1 LKKIQPGDNNIMKL
15 RTCVLS
21 SGRFTYG
28 IHKPRF
34 YVDNFRENDFIESLG
49 QFSDGQ
55 LHENHSNFPSGIVEE
70 LEADIIFEI
79 PNPFAF
85 RGTTYISK
93 SWADEK
99 ANKPELIFLP
109 DPQNASF
116 SGFIKKWFNNDPKV
130 SENREILFES
140 FPEPVLLAMAST
152 GTDPEDLVALAK
164 LSCEFV
170 FEPDTKNPK
179 GLMYKKNRN
188 GQAKPIIKNDSLFE
202 TLTNN
207 FYLPDIYKKVMV
219 LRPGVQGSSEIVG
232 ESKDDDSHVFEY
244 LRRNSYIPW
253 GHYAAN
259 MAHDTVRYHLCD
271 LTIADMA
278 GMRHLY
284 YQRTY
289 VRLARELGISI
300 SATRKQLSIEQ
311 LESIRSKI
319 IEKLSLSYNFDS
331 LFFNSTLWGWNY
343 GFDFSPSKY
352 RLHASHQ
359 QIHQQFALI
368 PATVKAQ
375 TNDHYLPSFACG
387 DMVAEFIHNFQKE
400 TGKQFFNCYIQ
411 AIRNNQR
418 MDNKQGDCSLIIFED
433 KHVMVFVPKAQT
445 SQWEIQIMC
454 LEPVGNILE
463 ADTQLRHSL
472 DRAMLITMKILAKM
486 GSRMITTI
494 EYAKRIGSADSD
506 HRLVYAFFP
515 KLPQSP
521 GGFSEAQLRWINGH
535 YPEDFALTCRTKMEE
550 LE

>member
-1 LKKIQPGDNNIMKL
+1 MKL
-15 RTCVLS
+15 RTCVLP
-21 SGRFTYG
+21 SGHFTYG
-28 IHKPRF
+28 IHRPRF
-34 YVDNFRENDFIESLG
+34 YVDNFRENDFIEPLG
-49 QFSDGQ
+49 RFSDGQ
-55 LHENHSNFPSGIVEE
+55 LYENHPNFPYGIVEE

-99 ANKPELIFLP
+99 ADKPECIFLP
-109 DPQNASF
+109 SPQNESF

-130 SENREILFES
+130 ADHREILFES
-140 FPEPVLLAMAST
+140 FPEPALLAMASM

-164 LSCEFV
+164 LSCEFI
-170 FEPDTKNPK
+170 FEPGSKNPK

-188 GQAKPIIKNDSLFE
+188 GQVKPIIKNNSLFE

-207 FYLPDIYKKVMV
+207 YYLPDVYKRVMV

-253 GHYAAN
+253 GHFAAN
-259 MAHDTVRYHLCD
+259 MAHDTVRYRLCD
-271 LTIADMA
+271 LTIADIS

-284 YQRTY
+284 YQRTFA
-289 VRLARELGISI
+289 RLARELGIPI
-300 SATRKQLSIEQ
+300 PPARKQFSKEQ
-311 LESIRSKI
+311 VESMRLNIL
-319 IEKLSLSYNFDS
+319 EKLSINYNFDS
-331 LFFNSTLWGWNY
+331 LFYNSTLWGWNY

-368 PATVKAQ
+368 PATVQAQ
-375 TNDHYLPSFACG
+375 SREHDIPSFACG
-387 DMVAEFIHNFQKE
+387 DMIAEFIYNFQKE
-400 TGKQFFNCYIQ
+400 TDKPFFDCYIQ

-418 MDNKQGDCSLIIFED
+418 MDNKQSNCSLIIFED

-463 ADTQLRHSL
+463 ADIHVRDSL

-486 GSRMITTI
+486 GARMVTTI
-494 EYAKRIGSADSD
+494 EYAKRLGSEDSD
-506 HRLVYAFFP
+506 QRLIYAFLP

-535 YPEDFALTCRTKMEE
+535 YPEDFALTCRKKMEE

>member
-1 LKKIQPGDNNIMKL
+1 MSL

-21 SGRFTYG
+21 SGRFIYG

-49 QFSDGQ
+49 QFPNGQ
-55 LHENHSNFPSGIVEE
+55 LYENHPNFPSGIVEE

-93 SWADEK
+93 TWADEK
-99 ANKPELIFLP
+99 ANKPQLIFLP
-109 DPQNASF
+109 DPQNQSF
-116 SGFIKKWFNNDPKV
+116 SGFIEKWFNNDPEV
-130 SENREILFES
+130 SDNREMLFES

-164 LSCEFV
+164 LSCEFIY
-170 FEPDTKNPK
+170 EPDSNNPK

-188 GQAKPIIKNDSLFE
+188 GQVKPIVKNNSLFE

-259 MAHDTVRYHLCD
+259 MAHDSVRYRLCD
-271 LTIADMA
+271 LTITDIA

-289 VRLARELGISI
+289 ARLACELGISI
-300 SATRKQLSIEQ
+300 SAKRQQFT
-311 LESIRSKI
+311 
-319 IEKLSLSYNFDS
+319 IEKLESMRLNILEKLSANDNFDS

-368 PATVKAQ
+368 PATVQAQ
-375 TNDHYLPSFACG
+375 TREHDIPSFACG
-387 DMVAEFIHNFQKE
+387 DMIAEFIHSFQKE
-400 TGKQFFNCYIQ
+400 TGKQFFDCYIQ

-463 ADTQLRHSL
+463 ADIQVRNSL
-472 DRAMLITMKILAKM
+472 DRAMLITMKILANM
-486 GSRMITTI
+486 GAKMITSM
-494 EYAKRIGSADSD
+494 EYAKRFDSVDSD
-506 HRLVYAFFP
+506 QRLVYAFLP

-535 YPEDFALTCRTKMEE
+535 YPEDFALTCREKMEE
-550 LE
+550 PD